1 MPAVLLLLCASA
13 LAGPTEPMLRKA
25 RQLAAHEPQIDIRIR
40 LLAEVGA
47 ACAETGHAGLAE
59 EVFRQAAADTKNADD
74 PDTLLAILSRTC
86 AESHLYELAR
96 ECAAGISLPG
106 HRAAALLDA
115 AEKAGAKADPLA
127 LLMDN
132 VLEAVR
138 EEYSADRR
146 ARHLA
151 RGAMICA
158 EAGMPA
164 RANELLEEARGA
176 ATAEVAVAHCV
187 AAQPDQARALVSEMQ
202 PPPARAAALLECAGA
217 LLDRERTDE
226 ASGFMSEALGLREKL
241 DSAAGI
247 TTLLD
252 AAAGYGRNGH
262 VEAAKILLET
272 AERIGAEIGLES
284 GQRKRLEYLY
294 GELGLWVDAARI
306 AREDGKTG
314 QVYRYEIKAL
324 LARARRGETE
334 AAFEDL
340 VALDGEYAS
349 YAGPQLLGDIYEL
362 YLRRL
367 PDTSLS
373 ELAALGPV
381 GSEYVAIQALA
392 RAAVR
397 RGDYPAVIPLLEK
410 REKVPAT
417 QSIVADIA
425 SYALQQSG
433 PEEAKEAIAMAEEAL
448 EMLTTTARYLEILY
462 QIGSNALEAG
472 YRDRARSVADRIL
485 ARLATSNL
493 HDQEARQLVQVAI
506 LENWLGRPDTAQELI
521 STALPRA
528 QEIGCHSCQI
538 ETLQGIFDDLR
549 NADARDLLLAAL
561 EETHLSQTLLEQS
574 LNTLQ
579 RSPEW
584 PDSDVRRLLRMA
596 LDGALRRG
604 RQEQRVR
611 AVLQVA
617 SAYRRAGVAPGSRA
631 LAILAEAP
639 LEPGRRS
646 LGAQESPEELIDR
659 LNRQGSVPVSLA
671 FFTDEACPE
680 CTRAK
685 GLLEEVKKSL
695 TGPDLTI
702 SEYDLDAS
710 AKNAHMNKALCGYLR
725 LPQEFH
731 GKRPAVFSSAGALFG
746 EEITESNVLAL
757 VATARY
763 KPSPEEIYSRGKG
776 ERSVTEDL
784 QKEYEALAFTG
795 VVVAGLAD
803 GVNPCA
809 FTVIIFLLSYLTLV
823 GKDRHQV
830 LAVGAVF
837 ALAVFLTYFA
847 AGLGLSQVVGR
858 LKEISQVV
866 RVVLYGAAAALL
878 LVAAVLS
885 FRDAWLCANGKSKD
899 MALSLPDALKSTIR
913 RRISHEAR
921 LGLTVGGTAL
931 LGVVVA
937 LFELPCTGQ
946 VYIPIILALHDLPQ
960 HFWGPVGWLL
970 LYNLCFI
977 VPLLIVIGAVF
988 CGLTSE
994 KLTDLFRRHVAKT
1007 KLALGTAFLLLC
1019 ALMLALIFWKPV

>member
-1 MPAVLLLLCASA
+1 
-13 LAGPTEPMLRKA
+13 MLGKA
-25 RQLAAHEPQIDIRIR
+25 RQLAAHEPQVDIRVR

-47 ACAETGHAGLAE
+47 ACAETGHATLAE
-59 EVFRQAAADTKNADD
+59 EVFRQAAADAENADD
-74 PDTLLAILSRTC
+74 RDTLLAILTRTC
-86 AESHLYELAR
+86 ADAGLYHLAR
-96 ECAAGISLPG
+96 QCAAGIGLPG
-106 HRAAALLDA
+106 NRAAALLDA
-115 AEKAGAKADPLA
+115 AGEAAAGEAAEQVEPLIQDAVNAILASRSIAGSVRRLARAAVICADAGLTAKAD
-127 LLMDN
+127 
-132 VLEAVR
+132 
-138 EEYSADRR
+138 
-146 ARHLA
+146 
-151 RGAMICA
+151 
-158 EAGMPA
+158 
-164 RANELLEEARGA
+164 ELLEEARRPTTGEA
-176 ATAEVAVAHCV
+176 AAPLAIAHCV
-187 AAQPDQARALVSEMQ
+187 AGQPDQARALFTEMQ
-202 PPPARAAALLECAGA
+202 QPPARAVALLKCAGA
-217 LLDRERTDE
+217 LLDRERPDE
-226 ASGFMSEALGLREKL
+226 ASGFMSEALGMREEL
-241 DSAAGI
+241 NSAAGI
-247 TTLLD
+247 TTVLD
-252 AAAGYGRNGH
+252 AAAGYGRSGH
-262 VEAAKILLET
+262 VQAAKSLLET

-284 GQRKRLEYLY
+284 GQRRRLEYLY
-294 GELGLWVDAARI
+294 GELGLWMDAARI

-324 LARARRGETE
+324 LARARRGEAE

-340 VALDGEYAS
+340 LALDGEYAS
-349 YAGPQLLGDIYEL
+349 YVGLQLLGDIYEL
-362 YLRRL
+362 YLSQR
-367 PDTSLS
+367 PDASLS
-373 ELAALGPV
+373 ELAALSPL
-381 GSEYVAIQALA
+381 GSEYVAVQALA
-392 RAAVR
+392 EAAVR
-397 RGDYPAVIPLLEK
+397 RGNYEAVIPLLEK

-417 QSIVADIA
+417 QSIVADTA

-433 PEEAKEAIAMAEEAL
+433 PEEAEEAIALAEEMLDA
-448 EMLTTTARYLEILY
+448 LTTTVRYLRILY
-462 QIGSNALEAG
+462 QIGTRAMQAG
-472 YRDRARSVADRIL
+472 HRDRARSVAERIL
-485 ARLATSNL
+485 AKLATANL
-493 HDQEARQLVQVAI
+493 NDQEARQLVQIAI
-506 LENWLGRPDTAQELI
+506 LENWLGRPDRAQELI

-528 QEIGCHSCQI
+528 QEIGCDSCRI
-538 ETLQGIFDDLR
+538 EVLQGIFDDLR
-549 NADARDLLLAAL
+549 AADARDLLLAAL
-561 EETHLSQTLLEQS
+561 EETHLSETLLEQS
-574 LNTLQ
+574 LTTL
-579 RSPEW
+579 RALSGLSE
-584 PDSDVRRLLRMA
+584 SDARRLLRMA

-617 SAYRRAGVAPGSRA
+617 SAYRQVGVAPGSRA

-639 LEPGRRS
+639 LEPGRRT

-659 LNRQGSVPVSLA
+659 LNGQGSAPVSLA
-671 FFTDEACPE
+671 FFTDETCPE
-680 CTRAK
+680 CARAK

-710 AKNAHMNKALCGYLR
+710 AKNAHMNKALCSYLR
-725 LPQEFH
+725 LPSEFH

-746 EEITESNVLAL
+746 DEITEANVLAL
-757 VATARY
+757 ISAARY
-763 KPSPEEIYSRGKG
+763 KPSPEEIYNRGESQGSATK
-776 ERSVTEDL
+776 DL
-784 QKEYEALAFTG
+784 RKEYEALAFTG

-837 ALAVFLTYFA
+837 AVAVFLTYFA
-847 AGLGLSQVVGR
+847 AGLGLSQVVAR

-866 RVVLYGAAAALL
+866 RIVLYGAAAALL

-885 FRDAWLCANGKSKD
+885 FRDAWLCANGKSD
-899 MALSLPDALKSTIR
+899 RMALSLPDGLKSRIR
-913 RRISHEAR
+913 RKISR
-921 LGLTVGGTAL
+921 QTRMGLTVGGTAL

-977 VPLLIVIGAVF
+977 VPLLMVIGAVF

-1019 ALMLALIFWKPV
+1019 ALMLTLIFWKPV